1 MQGQAQSRN
10 GDLDSYCPEPLR
22 QSVAQLAP
30 LLYQDLKR
38 AAHSQRVKLFSPNT
52 LTTTAL
58 INEAFVRLHDQPGF
72 GSHAEFLRIAAITMR
87 HLLIDRV
94 RSQLA
99 AKRGGGMQQV
109 DLDDAAELVVDQEDA
124 VLAVHEALHA
134 MADFAP
140 RMAQVVECRYFA
152 GYTEAETAEA
162 LGVTERTVRR
172 DWVSAKAWLAAE
184 LGPQVLGSEAESATP

>member
-1 MQGQAQSRN
+1 
-10 GDLDSYCPEPLR
+10 
-22 QSVAQLAP
+22 
-30 LLYQDLKR
+30 
-38 AAHSQRVKLFSPNT
+38 
-52 LTTTAL
+52 
-58 INEAFVRLHDQPGF
+58 
-72 GSHAEFLRIAAITMR
+72 
-87 HLLIDRV
+87 
-94 RSQLA
+94 
-99 AKRGGGMQQV
+99 
-109 DLDDAAELVVDQEDA
+109 
-124 VLAVHEALHA
+124 